1 MNYKSYTMDLAGK
14 PLTLEFGKYCEQAA
28 GSVWVHLGDT
38 VVMVNATM
46 SPEPRPGVDF
56 FPLAVDVE

>member
-28 GSVWVHLGDT
+28 GQRRGSIW
-38 VVMVNATM
+38 AT
-46 SPEPRPGVDF
+46 
-56 FPLAVDVE
+56 PL